1 MDEKMQKL
9 EKITEDQKKYA
20 VDLTVTLAVQE
31 IADKLN
37 MDTAKV
43 LNDFVASDTGRLLYD
58 ESSKLWWDGPSYVA
72 DMYMAEKNMR

>member
-1 MDEKMQKL
+1 MQKL

-72 DMYMAEKNMR
+72 DMYMAEKT

>member
-1 MDEKMQKL
+1 MQKL

-58 ESSKLWWDGPSYVA
+58 ESSKLWWI
-72 DMYMAEKNMR
+72 